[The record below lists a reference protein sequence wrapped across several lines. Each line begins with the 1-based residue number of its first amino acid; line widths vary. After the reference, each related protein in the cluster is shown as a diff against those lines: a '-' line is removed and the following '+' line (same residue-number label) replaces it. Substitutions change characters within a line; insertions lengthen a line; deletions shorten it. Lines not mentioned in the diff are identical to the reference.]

1 MAQYYLGVDLGGTN
15 IVAGVLDENYN
26 LINKSQLP
34 TNHRRPF
41 GAIVQDIVAAAKTA
55 LAEAG
60 LTEADI
66 GYVGL
71 GVPSSINPHN
81 KHVVFANNLSW
92 KDVDVISE
100 FQKSWDIPLEVGND
114 ADCAAL
120 AESMAGA
127 GAGYDNIIMITLGTG
142 LGSSI
147 VLNRRLFRGGDG
159 FGIEPGHTVLVHGGE
174 LCTCGLHGCL
184 EAYASVTAL
193 VRQGISAMLT
203 SPQSLMWEECGQDL
217 NKVNGRTIF
226 DAACRGDETARKVVD
241 QYIDYL
247 ASGLASFTTI
257 MRPQAIIIGG
267 GIGNAGEFLLE
278 PLRKLVAV
286 RYYAHDVLASPAII
300 QAKLGNDA
308 GIIGAALLGTQ
319 GA

>member
-15 IVAGVLDENYN
+15 IVAGVVDENYN
-26 LINKSQLP
+26 LMNKSQLP

-41 GAIVQDIVAAAKTA
+41 GPIVQDIATAAKTA

-71 GVPSSINPHN
+71 GVPSSVNPHN
-81 KHVVFANNLSW
+81 KHVVFANNLNW
-92 KDVDVISE
+92 KDVDVSSE
-100 FQKSWDIPLEVGND
+100 FQKSWNIPLEIGND
-114 ADCAAL
+114 AECAAL

-127 GAGYDNIIMITLGTG
+127 GVGYDNIIMITLGTG
-142 LGSSI
+142 VGGGV
-147 VLNRRLFRGGDG
+147 VLNKRLFSGCDG
-159 FGIEPGHTVLVHGGE
+159 FGTEPGHTVLVHGGV

-193 VRQGISAMLT
+193 VRQGIDAMLT

-217 NKVNGRTIF
+217 NQVNGRTVF
-226 DAACRGDETARKVVD
+226 DAARRGDDAAQKVVD
-241 QYIDYL
+241 KYTDYL
-247 ASGLASFTTI
+247 ASGLATLTTF

-267 GIGNAGEFLLE
+267 GISNAGEYLLA
-278 PLRKLVAV
+278 PLRKLVSV

-300 QAKLGNDA
+300 QAKLGNNA
-308 GIIGAALLGTQ
+308 GIIGAALLGAQ